1 MIVASSLDHETL
13 KEYSLVVNVSDGGS
27 PTYVTV
33 VMVTVY
39 VRPENDYTP
48 LFEYSNYST
57 NISEWTA
64 IGKIYYNLLLPY
76 KFINE
81 KKWYNIA
88 DDFE

>member
-1 MIVASSLDHETL
+1 MASSLDHETL

-57 NISEWTA
+57 NITEWTA
-64 IGKIYYNLLLPY
+64 IGKICYYLLLSY

-88 DDFE
+88 DDFD